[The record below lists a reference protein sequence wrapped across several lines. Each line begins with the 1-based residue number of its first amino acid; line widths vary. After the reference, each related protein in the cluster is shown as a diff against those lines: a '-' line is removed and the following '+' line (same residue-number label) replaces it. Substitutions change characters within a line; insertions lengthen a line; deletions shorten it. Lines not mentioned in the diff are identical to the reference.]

1 MNEQRR
7 RCKACMIDQDISNF
21 GKYLASRNVVHHSK
35 TCGQCVDDPPVSVQ
49 ITVTRESGAVSEG
62 ST

>member
-1 MNEQRR
+1 
-7 RCKACMIDQDISNF
+7 MIDQDISNF